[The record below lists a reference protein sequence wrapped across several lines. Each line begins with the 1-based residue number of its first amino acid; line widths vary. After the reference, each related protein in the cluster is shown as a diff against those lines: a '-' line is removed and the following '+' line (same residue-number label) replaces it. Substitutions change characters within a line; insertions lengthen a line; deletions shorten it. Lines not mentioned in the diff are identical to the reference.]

1 MVGSGVGAK
10 HGVLIKGGEAL
21 EKTSKVTAVVFD
33 KTGTLTRGE
42 PTVEHVLL
50 LSDRPLFLFGDDAK
64 PFSETSIGNNKL
76 HIRESSKENSIAYD
90 IGIKNILCI
99 AAAAE
104 KGSEHPLSR
113 GITRK
118 ASELGMGTNEQF
130 PLEDAEDFIAEVGS
144 GIKCTVG
151 GKAIHIG
158 NRRGLQ
164 ANQIAISPGTF
175 DAMEYLEKLGET
187 AVVVSIDG
195 KSEAVIGLIDK
206 ARDDASLVVRVLGGM
221 GIKVYML
228 TGDNERTARVVAR
241 DVGIASSCV
250 IAGVLPEGKVDCIKK
265 LQEDGHI
272 VGMIGDGVNDS
283 PAMAQSDV
291 GIAIGAGTDVAIET
305 GAIVLMESKLSDVVL
320 AIDLSRAVF
329 LRIKLNFIWALG
341 YNCLA
346 IPIAAGAFYPWIQ
359 LALPPFMAAVAMIL
373 SSLSVLCSSLLLNMY
388 KKPEFKKFYGRALR
402 KGALG
407 LESVEASFATTRQIV
422 QCTAMEHGEECSC
435 SKETCKCFP
444 CEVHGNLMDKTPTDT
459 EPEILRPGCQQLWG
473 KPCACEKP
481 CRCKNCKSCAF
492 AEELSTTLPLLTS
505 L

>member
-1 MVGSGVGAK
+1 V
-10 HGVLIKGGEAL
+10 
-21 EKTSKVTAVVFD
+21 
-33 KTGTLTRGE
+33 
-42 PTVEHVLL
+42 
-50 LSDRPLFLFGDDAK
+50 
-64 PFSETSIGNNKL
+64 
-76 HIRESSKENSIAYD
+76 
-90 IGIKNILCI
+90 
-99 AAAAE
+99 
-104 KGSEHPLSR
+104 
-113 GITRK
+113 
-118 ASELGMGTNEQF
+118 
-130 PLEDAEDFIAEVGS
+130 
-144 GIKCTVG
+144 
-151 GKAIHIG
+151 
-158 NRRGLQ
+158 
-164 ANQIAISPGTF
+164 
-175 DAMEYLEKLGET
+175 
-187 AVVVSIDG
+187 
-195 KSEAVIGLIDK
+195 
-206 ARDDASLVVRVLGGM
+206 
-221 GIKVYML
+221 
-228 TGDNERTARVVAR
+228 
-241 DVGIASSCV
+241 
-250 IAGVLPEGKVDCIKK
+250 
-265 LQEDGHI
+265 
-272 VGMIGDGVNDS
+272 
-283 PAMAQSDV
+283 AQSDV

-444 CEVHGNLMDKTPTDT
+444 CEEHGNLMDKTPTDT